1 MCALVTGV
9 QTCALPIFK
18 LKAVARHRG
27 KQQSDIDL
35 AAPKRGWLRRAR
47 HLEQLQFH
55 GRALLAMRSEDG
67 RECRSG
73 CALADAEPQLAAATG
88 RSEEHTSELQSL
100 MRISYAV
107 FCLKKNKKKQ

>member
-73 CALADAEPQLAAATG
+73 CALA
-88 RSEEHTSELQSL
+88 RSEERRVGKECVSTCRSRWAPYH
-100 MRISYAV
+100 
-107 FCLKKNKKKQ
+107 